1 MKDAV
6 KKSEPIWTED
16 VAAQLLHI
24 LPQSTNHDDCTI
36 VGAPEAIRR
45 LGEALI
51 MTADGG
57 KARIVKNLMA
67 RDGEGYHI
75 NIQLRDQWAMEEV
88 PMPYA
93 QMGQP
98 WDFDRRPDPV
108 MSIPDIQKCLDRYIL
123 QVMEDHRDPSY
134 SREEYAFHLRI
145 FVSDPWIT
153 KDMARAVC
161 RSLTDRGYAFYMR
174 GLMTEDGDMGG
185 AGYGITEQGAAY
197 LKTLME

>member
-1 MKDAV
+1 MKDVV
-6 KKSEPIWTED
+6 KKSEAIWTREM
-16 VAAQLLHI
+16 AAQLLHV

-36 VGAPEAIRR
+36 VGAREAIRE
-45 LGEALI
+45 LGVGLI
-51 MTADGG
+51 MAADS
-57 KARIVKNLMA
+57 KQDRAVKNFMA

-75 NIQLRDQWAMEEV
+75 NIQLRDEWQMEEV

-98 WDFDRRPDPV
+98 WDFDRRPDPA
-108 MSIPDIQKCLDRYIL
+108 MSLPDIQKCLDRYIL
-123 QVMEDHRDPSY
+123 QIMEDHRDTSY
-134 SREEYAFHLRI
+134 GREEYAFHLRI

-174 GLMTEDGDMGG
+174 GLMTQDGMMGG
-185 AGYGITEQGAAY
+185 AGYGITDKGAAY
-197 LKTLME
+197 LQTLQE